1 MKLAFSV
8 TNSSQ
13 PQRPQSLIL
22 PCGRSQVQDL
32 LHTLGKLGGHGPC
45 GHKLPLG
52 DWEHGRAAEC
62 GDVFWSD
69 SHVSGGCFFLNDTLV
84 IKFSA
89 WNWTWFRSV
98 SWSCGCRISWHLCCA
113 LPWWKMSG
121 KPWTDS
127 TWRMDQMVGRD
138 FRYRQDIR
146 YGWYGYL

>member
-22 PCGRSQVQDL
+22 PRGRSQVQNL

-45 GHKLPLG
+45 GPKLPLG

-84 IKFSA
+84 IKFNA
-89 WNWTWFRSV
+89 
-98 SWSCGCRISWHLCCA
+98 
-113 LPWWKMSG
+113 
-121 KPWTDS
+121 
-127 TWRMDQMVGRD
+127 
-138 FRYRQDIR
+138 
-146 YGWYGYL
+146 